1 MSKSI
6 FITGIQHHS
15 CPLPIL
21 LLCAYIGRLWAMLP
35 NDVPERSFVLLLLC
49 RHIKGSLCWTELQCS
64 LYLLVSSCAC
74 PDNMADLKH

>member
-6 FITGIQHHS
+6 FISGIRHHS

-21 LLCAYIGRLWAMLP
+21 LLGAYIGRLWAVLP
-35 NDVPERSFVLLLLC
+35 NDVPERSFVLLLLW
-49 RHIKGSLCWTELQCS
+49 RHIKGPLCQTALQCS
-64 LYLLVSSCAC
+64 LYLLVGSCAR